1 MSSKQISNVL
11 IVVCLIGMVAW
22 WRWQSKPLPQKKPA
36 TLQVHALQPPRMSP
50 PSADASGDDG
60 SGMTDATKVDPAM
73 LQALAQAMAQQQQMA
88 TDRAVV
94 NNLRQLASAADQYFT
109 EYGLSSVAYS
119 DLVGTNSTQAVK
131 PFNPV
136 AGETYPD
143 VIVAGSAISASGVAG
158 ARTMT
163 YQ

>member
-1 MSSKQISNVL
+1 
-11 IVVCLIGMVAW
+11 
-22 WRWQSKPLPQKKPA
+22 
-36 TLQVHALQPPRMSP
+36 
-50 PSADASGDDG
+50 
-60 SGMTDATKVDPAM
+60 MTDATKVDPAM